1 LFRYQIALTAGW
13 QLTNSPVFQIKNSY
27 FFMSKN
33 KINALESLRGFASI
47 YVAIGHWILWNR
59 VNPIF
64 DSLFKFGIEAV
75 TTFFL
80 LSGFVIFYSTAKS
93 KTNSVRDYLIRR
105 FRRIYFPFLCALI
118 ISVII
123 LYATKVSLTELI
135 GNLLMLQDNSRI
147 PGNIVNPFMGNQP
160 LWSLSYEWTFYLI
173 FPLIYPF
180 IKNKEGRVHYIG
192 IFSLLSLIAYLI
204 FPNHL
209 LFVFAYFFIWWTG
222 LELGEYT

>member
-1 LFRYQIALTAGW
+1 
-13 QLTNSPVFQIKNSY
+13 
-27 FFMSKN
+27 
-33 KINALESLRGFASI
+33 
-47 YVAIGHWILWNR
+47 
-59 VNPIF
+59 
-64 DSLFKFGIEAV
+64 
-75 TTFFL
+75 
-80 LSGFVIFYSTAKS
+80 
-93 KTNSVRDYLIRR
+93 
-105 FRRIYFPFLCALI
+105 
-118 ISVII
+118 
-123 LYATKVSLTELI
+123 
-135 GNLLMLQDNSRI
+135 MLQDNSRI

-222 LELGEYT
+222 LELGEYFLALEISVAINT